1 MSRLRLREAP
11 LTEALTAALVAAH
24 LLFLLTGSL
33 TDAVLEAALVPARI
47 TGVMPAGVVPALLTP
62 VSSAFLHANLLHL
75 GFNLLLL
82 VFCGLQV
89 EPVLGSGRTAI
100 LLTIGAYGA
109 AAAEVALHPSLP
121 EPVIGASGALSALIA
136 AYALYF
142 GPQRGRAFGPISAAT
157 VRALWLGAAWV
168 ALNVAQAW
176 AFGTIGT
183 GIAVG
188 EHIGGFAVGLLLA
201 RPLLRH
207 RIRRD

>member
-1 MSRLRLREAP
+1 M
-11 LTEALTAALVAAH
+11 
-24 LLFLLTGSL
+24 
-33 TDAVLEAALVPARI
+33 
-47 TGVMPAGVVPALLTP
+47 MPSGVVPALLTP
-62 VSSAFLHANLLHL
+62 LSSVFLHANLMHL
-75 GFNLLLL
+75 GFNLMLL
-82 VFCGLQV
+82 VFCGVQV

-109 AAAEVALHPSLP
+109 AIVEVALHPSLP

-142 GPQRGRAFGPISAAT
+142 GPQRGRAIGPLSAAT

-168 ALNVAQAW
+168 TLNVVQAW
-176 AFGTIGT
+176 AFGTMGT

-188 EHIGGFAVGLLLA
+188 AHIGGFVIGLLLA

-207 RIRRD
+207 RIRSD

>member
-1 MSRLRLREAP
+1 MNRFRLRDAP
-11 LTEALTAALVAAH
+11 LTEALAVALIAAH
-24 LLFLLTGSL
+24 LLFLLTGSW
-33 TDAVLEAALVPARI
+33 TDAVLEGALVPARI
-47 TGVMPAGVVPALLTP
+47 IGVMPRGGVPALLTP
-62 VSSAFLHANLLHL
+62 LSSVFLHANLMHL

-109 AAAEVALHPSLP
+109 ALVEVALHPSLP

-176 AFGTIGT
+176 AFGTMGT

>member
-1 MSRLRLREAP
+1 MSRFRLREAP
-11 LTEALTAALVAAH
+11 LTEALAVALVAAH
-24 LLFLLTGSL
+24 LLFLLTGSW
-33 TDAVLEAALVPARI
+33 TQAVLEGALVPARI
-47 TGVMPAGVVPALLTP
+47 TGVMPTGAVPAVLTP
-62 VSSAFLHANLLHL
+62 LSSVFLHANLLHL

-109 AAAEVALHPSLP
+109 ALAEVALHPSLP

-136 AYALYF
+136 TYALYF
-142 GPQRGRAFGPISAAT
+142 GPQRGRAFGPLSAAT
-157 VRALWLGAAWV
+157 VRALWLGVAWV
-168 ALNVAQAW
+168 VLNIAQAW
-176 AFGTIGT
+176 AFGTMGT